1 MFDSTY
7 IGYYCPLARA
17 FLPPPEYMET
27 EEKLIRLLIVDE
39 GYHRAEQITS
49 SLRAT
54 GMQVRAEFAEDSE
67 DMGDLLDKKTFDLV
81 LFCTDLADFSLA
93 KAQQLIEECG
103 RHVALVAMAKK
114 VDSGVVV
121 DAIDAGARDAVASD
135 NTEHLIQV
143 INREAACIETWRLAK
158 RLELEYRESEKRCQ
172 NLLVSSKDAVA
183 YVHEGM
189 HVFANPAYMDL
200 FGNTDVDELEGSSII
215 DMVDASQQGELKTFL
230 RDLASH
236 KNETS
241 QLDLQLIHSSGE
253 IISATLEFSPASYD
267 GEPCTQILIRS
278 STDTSELEE
287 QINYL
292 HQHDLVTGLYNRQF
306 FMEELKGAITRAANG
321 ISQSAI
327 IYIGIDNFQSIRDTI
342 GITGCDILISDIARL
357 LTENSDPEYTVARFG
372 AYSYTCITSIREKHL
387 VEAFAAKF
395 PELVEQH
402 ISEIGNQSISITCS
416 AAVVFIDEN
425 SPDNANSIIS
435 RAEKTCEELQDKGG
449 NKSRTF
455 IPKAGEMTQD
465 EEDGGTAEQIRDAL
479 NQNRIKGLYQPIVG
493 VKGQAGERYVSS
505 IQITAQNGKLLEEEN
520 YKDAAER
527 TGTAKMLDRW
537 KILHAIKKISETSQ
551 RGRSIEFF
559 VPLSA
564 DSIRDPGL
572 PLWVSENISKTKING
587 EQLVLMI
594 NEAQA
599 ASQLKAAKT
608 LARALQEIRCQF
620 AIDEFGTGLNPFQL
634 VKHINAEYVRIN
646 HVFMDGLT
654 QNTENQVSIR
664 ELANSAAET
673 GLKTITTGVTDAAV
687 LSVLW
692 TLNVDF
698 IQGDFLQAPQKDLN
712 YDFSSM

>member
-1 MFDSTY
+1 M
-7 IGYYCPLARA
+7 
-17 FLPPPEYMET
+17 EY

-67 DMGDLLDKKTFDLV
+67 DMGELLEKKTSNLV
-81 LFCTDLADFSLA
+81 LFCLDLDDFTLA
-93 KAQQLIEECG
+93 QGQQLIEECG
-103 RHVALVAMAKK
+103 RHVALIAMAKK
-114 VDSGVVV
+114 VDSEVVV
-121 DAIDAGARDAVASD
+121 GAIDAGARDAVASD

-143 INREAACIETWRLAK
+143 INREAACIDTWRLAK
-158 RLELEYRESEKRCQ
+158 RLELDFQESEKRCQ
-172 NLLVSSKDAVA
+172 NLLASSKDAVA

-200 FGNTDVDELEGSSII
+200 FGNTDVDELEGTSII
-215 DMVDASQQGELKTFL
+215 DMVEASQQSELKAFL
-230 RDLASH
+230 RELASH

-241 QLDLQLIHSSGE
+241 HLDLQLIHSSGE
-253 IISATLEFSPASYD
+253 SISATLEFSPASYD

-278 STDTSELEE
+278 SHDTSELEE

-306 FMEELKGAITRAANG
+306 FMEELKSAISRAVNG

-327 IYIGIDNFQSIRDTI
+327 IYIGIDNFQSIRDTV
-342 GITGCDILISDIARL
+342 GITGCDILIGDIARL
-357 LTENSDPEYTVARFG
+357 LTENADPEYTVARFG
-372 AYSYTCITSIREKHL
+372 AYSYTCVTTIRGKHL
-387 VEAFAAKF
+387 AEAFAAKF

-402 ISEIGNQSISITCS
+402 ISEIGNQSISVTCS

-435 RAEKTCEELQDKGG
+435 RAEKTCKEVQDEGG
-449 NKSRTF
+449 NNSRTF
-455 IPKAGEMTQD
+455 IPKAGEMTQE
-465 EEDGGTAEQIRDAL
+465 EEDGGTADQIKDAL
-479 NQNRIKGLYQPIVG
+479 NHNRIKGVYQPIVG
-493 VKGQAGERYVSS
+493 VKGQAGERYLSS
-505 IQITAQNGKLLEEEN
+505 IVITAEDGRLLEEDR
-520 YKDAAER
+520 YKGAAER
-527 TGTAKMLDRW
+527 TGTAIMLDRW
-537 KILHAIKKISETSQ
+537 KVLHAIKKISDTSKQ
-551 RGRSIEFF
+551 GRSIEFF

-564 DSIRDPGL
+564 NSIRDPGL
-572 PLWVSENISKTKING
+572 PLWVSENIGKAKING
-587 EQLVLMI
+587 QQLVFMI

-599 ASQLKAAKT
+599 VSQLKAAKI
-608 LARALQEIRCQF
+608 LARALQQFRCQF

-634 VKHINAEYVRIN
+634 VKHINADYVRIN
-646 HVFMDGLT
+646 HIFMDGLT
-654 QNTENQVSIR
+654 QNKENQDSIR
-664 ELANSAAET
+664 ELANLAAEME
-673 GLKTITTGVTDAAV
+673 LKTITTGVTDAAI

-698 IQGDFLQAPQKDLN
+698 IQGDFLQTPQRQLN

>member
-1 MFDSTY
+1 
-7 IGYYCPLARA
+7 
-17 FLPPPEYMET
+17 MET

-39 GYHRAEQITS
+39 GYHKAEQITS

-67 DMGDLLDKKTFDLV
+67 DMGNLLENKTFDLV
-81 LFCTDLADFSLA
+81 LFCLDLADFTLA
-93 KAQQLIEECG
+93 QAQQLIEECG
-103 RHVALVAMAKK
+103 RHVALIAMAKK

-121 DAIDAGARDAVASD
+121 SAIDAGARDAVASD

-143 INREAACIETWRLAK
+143 INREANCISTWRFAK
-158 RLELEYRESEKRCQ
+158 RLELEYQESEKRCQ
-172 NLLVSSKDAVA
+172 NLLASSKDAVA

-189 HVFANPAYMDL
+189 HVFANPAYMEL
-200 FGNTDVDELEGSSII
+200 FGNTDIDELEGTSII
-215 DMVDASQQGELKTFL
+215 DMVETSQQGELKTFL
-230 RDLASH
+230 RELANH
-236 KNETS
+236 KNETT

-253 IISATLEFSPASYD
+253 SISATLEFSPASFD

-278 STDTSELEE
+278 SADTSELQE

-306 FMEELKGAITRAANG
+306 FMEELKSAITQAVNG
-321 ISQSAI
+321 INQSAI
-327 IYIGIDNFQSIRDTI
+327 IYIGIDNFQSIRDTV
-342 GITGCDILISDIARL
+342 GITGCDILIGDIARL
-357 LTENSDPEYTVARFG
+357 LTENADPDYTVARFG
-372 AYSYTCITSIREKHL
+372 AYSYTCITTIKEKHL
-387 VEAFAAKF
+387 AEAFAAKF

-402 ISEIGNQSISITCS
+402 ISEIGNQSISVTCS
-416 AAVVFIDEN
+416 AVVVFIDEN

-435 RAEKTCEELQDKGG
+435 RAEKTCEEIQDLGG
-449 NKSRTF
+449 NQSRTF
-455 IPKAGEMTQD
+455 IPRAGDMTQD
-465 EEDGGTAEQIRDAL
+465 EEDGKVADQIKNAL
-479 NQNRIKGLYQPIVG
+479 NHNRIKGIYQPIVG

-505 IQITAQNGKLLEEEN
+505 IQISAEDGKLLQEDN
-520 YKDAAER
+520 YKNAAER

-537 KILHAIKKISETSQ
+537 KVLHAIKKISETSK

-564 DSIRDPGL
+564 DSIHDPGL
-572 PLWVSENISKTKING
+572 PLWVSENIGKAKING
-587 EQLVLMI
+587 EQLVFMI

-599 ASQLKAAKT
+599 VSQLKATKT
-608 LARALQEIRCQF
+608 LTRALQQLRCQF

-634 VKHINAEYVRIN
+634 VKHINADYLRIN
-646 HVFMDGLT
+646 HIFMDGLT
-654 QNTENQVSIR
+654 HNTENQASIR
-664 ELANSAAET
+664 ELANRAAEME
-673 GLKTITTGVTDAAV
+673 LKTITTGVTDAAV

-698 IQGDFLQAPQKDLN
+698 IQGDFLQAPQKELN